1 MSNVKIA
8 IGLRRETGMHTSA
21 VFPFSRSCAMSVRMK
36 LDGAAEAALDPLV
49 LLESFINLE
58 HCYY

>member
-1 MSNVKIA
+1 
-8 IGLRRETGMHTSA
+8 
-21 VFPFSRSCAMSVRMK
+21 MSVRMK